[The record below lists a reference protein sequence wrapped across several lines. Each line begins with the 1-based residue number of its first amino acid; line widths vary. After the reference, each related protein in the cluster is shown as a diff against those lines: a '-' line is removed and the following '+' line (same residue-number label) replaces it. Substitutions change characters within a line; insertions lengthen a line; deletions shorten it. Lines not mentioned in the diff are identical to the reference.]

1 METHIARQPILN
13 SNKRLFAYELLYRGV
28 NELSMPIVGG
38 DRATTALL
46 TSSFLTEG
54 LQKISSNKPC
64 FINFTEDL
72 LVQNIAENFP
82 KNKIYI
88 EILEDVQPTQEVI
101 EACTN
106 LKMKGYKLALD
117 DFVYDKNLL
126 PLIELADIIKFDFQL
141 STIDEINKA
150 IYHLSQ
156 YKIQFLAEKVETHEE
171 FSKAL
176 KLGCKYFQ
184 GYFFAKPELIQIK
197 EVASSKISL
206 LQLLAE
212 INQKSISTDRMT
224 TIISAD
230 VSLSYRLL
238 RYINSAYFYLL
249 YEIDS
254 IAHAVAYLGE
264 NEIKR
269 FVSLIAIAE
278 ISSNKPLELVR
289 LAAVRA
295 KLCELL
301 SVRSPKQTDPHE
313 LFMLGLFSL
322 LPAML
327 DGSMNEILAKLPI
340 SNDIK
345 RALNRNEGPLAVYL
359 NAVVFYERQK
369 KNECAEAL
377 KVLQIP
383 RKEVY
388 DMYFSAVRYA
398 DILSRPY

>member
-13 SNKRLFAYELLYRGV
+13 SNKRLFAYELLYRGI
-28 NELSMPIVGG
+28 NELSMPIIGG
-38 DRATTALL
+38 ERATTALL

-88 EILEDVQPTQEVI
+88 EILEDVRPTPEVI

-106 LKMKGYKLALD
+106 LKKKGYKLALD
-117 DFVYDKNLL
+117 DFVYDKKLL

-141 STIDEINKA
+141 SSIDEINKA
-150 IYHLSQ
+150 LYYLSQ

-171 FSKAL
+171 FARAL
-176 KLGCKYFQ
+176 KLGFKYFQ
-184 GYFFAKPELIQIK
+184 GYFFAKPELIQIR
-197 EVASSKISL
+197 EVTSSKISL
-206 LQLLAE
+206 LHLLAE

-224 TIISAD
+224 AIISSD

-264 NEIKR
+264 NEIRR
-269 FVSLIAIAE
+269 FVSLIAISE
-278 ISSNKPLELVR
+278 ISSNKPMELVR

-295 KLCELL
+295 KFCELL
-301 SVRSPKQTDPHE
+301 SIRSPKKTDPHE

-327 DGSMNEILAKLPI
+327 DGSMSEILEKLPL

-345 RALNRNEGPLAVYL
+345 LALNRNEGELSTFL
-359 NAVVFYERQK
+359 DAVVFYERQK
-369 KNECAEAL
+369 KEECRLAL
-377 KVLQIP
+377 KTIQVP
-383 RKEVY
+383 RAIVY
-388 DMYFSAVRYA
+388 DMYFKAVRYA
-398 DILSRPY
+398 DILSRP

>member
-1 METHIARQPILN
+1 MQTHIARQPILN
-13 SNKRLFAYELLYRGV
+13 SNKRLFAYELLYRGI

-88 EILEDVQPTQEVI
+88 EILEDVRPTQEVI
-101 EACTN
+101 QACTN
-106 LKMKGYKLALD
+106 LKKKGYKLALD
-117 DFVYDKNLL
+117 DFVYDKKLL

-141 STIDEINKA
+141 SSIDQISKA
-150 IYHLSQ
+150 IYYLSQ

-206 LQLLAE
+206 LHLLAE

-224 TIISAD
+224 AIISAD

-264 NEIKR
+264 NEIRR
-269 FVSLIAIAE
+269 FVSLIAISE

-295 KLCELL
+295 KFCELL
-301 SVRSPKQTDPHE
+301 SARSPKKTESHE

-327 DGSMNEILAKLPI
+327 DGTMSEILDKLPI

-345 RALNRNEGPLAVYL
+345 QALNRNEGPLAVYL

-369 KNECAEAL
+369 KSECAEAL
-377 KVLQIP
+377 RLIQVP
-383 RKEVY
+383 RAVVY
-388 DMYFSAVRYA
+388 DLYFNAIRYA
-398 DILSRPY
+398 DILSRP